1 MTKWCLKV
9 WVFGINIVLT
19 AKKLNGSLLV
29 PNTNRFPSHHI
40 TLCVVPVWDGA
51 VPERISVSD
60 TFGPSVPHWGQ
71 GSEQDQRPRK
81 QQDIH
86 LHRPRHKLSA
96 IQPVG
101 KHLKIVSAWMSFAA
115 MAMFDLWPLPQSFE
129 SEPHWSSWLTNLWE
143 TWCWKL
149 NNHWVFVLS
158 FEQYSADLVNTNKSS
173 PTLLAERMAN
183 LRQRRQER
191 RTMWV
196 DWQPLLLVCLFR
208 EQITSKSNE
217 FIFKQKI
224 LKYLFLL
231 NHVFLHFFLGISV
244 SQGWR
249 SSTGSPQ
256 RSLWRAATW
265 SIMPCRPCTSWE
277 TWVPLEGR
285 KHTVH
290 DVTPMF

>member
-1 MTKWCLKV
+1 MTKWRLKV
-9 WVFGINIVLT
+9 WAFGINIVLN

-29 PNTNRFPSHHI
+29 PNTNGFPSHHI
-40 TLCVVPVWDGA
+40 TLSVVPVWDGA

-60 TFGPSVPHWGQ
+60 TFGPSVPRWGQ

-101 KHLKIVSAWMSFAA
+101 KHLKIVSAWMNFA
-115 MAMFDLWPLPQSFE
+115 E
-129 SEPHWSSWLTNLWE
+129 SEPHWSSWLTNQRE

-149 NNHWVFVLS
+149 NNHWVFVLY

-196 DWQPLLLVCLFR
+196 DPQPLPLVCLFR
-208 EQITSKSNE
+208 EQIMSKSNE
-217 FIFKQKI
+217 FIFKQK
-224 LKYLFLL
+224 F
-231 NHVFLHFFLGISV
+231 
-244 SQGWR
+244 
-249 SSTGSPQ
+249 
-256 RSLWRAATW
+256 
-265 SIMPCRPCTSWE
+265 
-277 TWVPLEGR
+277 
-285 KHTVH
+285 
-290 DVTPMF
+290 